1 MIGILGTVKLLEARG
16 DEIHVAFGEVFR
28 LFGLFVRPKLAK
40 WRQEDLVV
48 VDCQSD
54 DLRVALVPNAQL
66 KRWKHRQPVVVLKSA
81 TSVKITDSN

>member
-16 DEIHVAFGEVFR
+16 DEIHVAFGVSLW

-48 VDCQSD
+48 IDCQPD
-54 DLRVALVPNAQL
+54 DLWVALVPNAQL
-66 KRWKHRQPVVVLKSA
+66 KRREHRQPVVVLKSA
-81 TSVKITDSN
+81 SSVKITDSN